1 MTTNSCFFTPWIG
14 RLYGGRGSVLP
25 KKVMVLGA
33 SHYCGNRC
41 PDCGDPK
48 AHPEC
53 AVFTR
58 DVVRDYL
65 ADNYSDTWKAT
76 FTTFINSA
84 YGRSTTTDERK
95 QFMDS
100 VVFANFLQRSEGT
113 SADEKHNEL
122 FNDPTNVEALKQ
134 TIRETRPDVVVVWG
148 SRVWEAIPW
157 DLGFGRAE
165 KVTDDIFRYPFESRS
180 FLLVKLHHPSQGYP
194 AEASHHILAA
204 AGAAAE

>member
-1 MTTNSCFFTPWIG
+1 MNSRFFTPWIG
-14 RLYGGRGSVLP
+14 RMYVARDSVLP
-25 KKVMVLGA
+25 KRVMVLGA
-33 SHYCGNRC
+33 SHYCGNGCR
-41 PDCGDPK
+41 DCGDPA

-65 ADNYSDTWKAT
+65 ADNYSDTWMAT

-84 YGRSTTTDERK
+84 YGRSTTSDERK

-122 FNDPTNVEALKQ
+122 FNSPANVEALKQ
-134 TIRETRPDVVVVWG
+134 TIRETRPDMVIVWG

-157 DLGFGRAE
+157 DLGFGCAE
-165 KVTDDIFRYPFESRS
+165 KVTDDIFRYPFDGRS

-194 AEASHHILAA
+194 AEASHRILAA
-204 AGAAAE
+204 VGAAV